1 MLLQN
6 EKNQQQ
12 KQQQLIPNVIKNKV
26 SDSENGCPWN
36 NLRIYWIIEEE
47 NESQAQSEKK
57 LQEINKDQ
65 LKFEQ
70 DIEIKLSLSNGKTKI
85 DRAPNKNRAFVAKI
99 LNFQDKQEVL
109 FEHKTHKLSTKCI
122 FINKGFS
129 GDIMQKRKDF
139 F

>member
-47 NESQAQSEKK
+47 NES
-57 LQEINKDQ
+57 
-65 LKFEQ
+65 
-70 DIEIKLSLSNGKTKI
+70 
-85 DRAPNKNRAFVAKI
+85 
-99 LNFQDKQEVL
+99 
-109 FEHKTHKLSTKCI
+109 
-122 FINKGFS
+122 
-129 GDIMQKRKDF
+129 
-139 F
+139 